1 MPRRRSS
8 SSSSSTGNTT
18 APATPGPR
26 NRTPQPVRIRR
37 RTFGDF
43 VKAFFAFVA
52 LAVLVVGVP
61 GALAVT

>member
-8 SSSSSTGNTT
+8 SSSSSTGS
-18 APATPGPR
+18 ATPASTPR

-52 LAVLVVGVP
+52 LAVLVVGV
-61 GALAVT
+61 